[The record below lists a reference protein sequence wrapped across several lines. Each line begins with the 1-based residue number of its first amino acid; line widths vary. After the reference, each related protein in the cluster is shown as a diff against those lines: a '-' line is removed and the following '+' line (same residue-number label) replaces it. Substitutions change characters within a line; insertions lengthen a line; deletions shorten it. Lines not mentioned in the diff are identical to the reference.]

1 MRRLIKQE
9 MTWSCSE
16 CTWSFQASRRTST
29 TEATQQATFFFNAHN
44 CRRHARPEPE
54 AGEAPETESARFEL
68 KLDKWAS

>member
-9 MTWSCSE
+9 MTWSCSD
-16 CTWSFQASRRTST
+16 CGWSFQATRRAST

-44 CRRHARPEPE
+44 CRRHPKPGSE
-54 AGEAPETESARFEL
+54 AGEAPAAESAPFEL

>member
-44 CRRHARPEPE
+44 CRRHARPGPE
-54 AGEAPETESARFEL
+54 AGEGATEPAPFEL
-68 KLDKWAS
+68 KLDKQAS

>member
-16 CTWSFQASRRTST
+16 CTWSFQASRRAST

-44 CRRHARPEPE
+44 CRRHAKPESE
-54 AGEAPETESARFEL
+54 AGVSACEVAPFEL